1 MGYTC
6 SSGARLLRLKG
17 VGVSEVLAD
26 DVQTLRAA
34 LEGSRDSVSVTLS
47 LPRKSAEKVL
57 ALLDAERT
65 TGAVV
70 VPVKELFT
78 TTEAATMLGLSRP
91 TLMKHIE
98 AGEIEH
104 VKVGTH
110 HRIPVQAILEF
121 QRSRRARRENAAE
134 ALAAFSSEIGFVD

>member
-1 MGYTC
+1 M
-6 SSGARLLRLKG
+6 
-17 VGVSEVLAD
+17 SEPLVE

-34 LEGSRDSVSVTLS
+34 LDGSTDDVRVTLS

-70 VPVKELFT
+70 IPIKEVFT

-91 TLMKHIE
+91 TLMKLIE
-98 AGEIEH
+98 AGEVDH

-110 HRIPVQAILEF
+110 HRIPAQAILDF
-121 QRSRRARRENAAE
+121 QRARQARREQAAE
-134 ALAAFSSEIGFVD
+134 ALAEFSNQIGMVD

>member
-1 MGYTC
+1 
-6 SSGARLLRLKG
+6 
-17 VGVSEVLAD
+17 VSEMLTGDVEALRTALARP
-26 DVQTLRAA
+26 V
-34 LEGSRDSVSVTLS
+34 DSVNVALS
-47 LPRKSAEKVL
+47 LPRKIAEKVL

-91 TLMKHIE
+91 TLMKLIE
-98 AGEIEH
+98 SSEIAH

-110 HRIPVQAILEF
+110 YRVPAQAVLEF
-121 QRSRRARRENAAE
+121 QRARRVRREQAAE
-134 ALAAFSSEIGFVD
+134 ALALFSNEIGLID

>member
-1 MGYTC
+1 ML
-6 SSGARLLRLKG
+6 SDD
-17 VGVSEVLAD
+17 VEVLR
-26 DVQTLRAA
+26 TA
-34 LEGSRDSVSVTLS
+34 LEQSPDSVNVTLS

-70 VPVKELFT
+70 VPAKELFT

-91 TLMKHIE
+91 TLMKHI
-98 AGEIEH
+98 ASGEIAH

-110 HRIPVQAILEF
+110 HRVPAQAILEF
-121 QRSRRARRENAAE
+121 QRARRVRREKAAQ
-134 ALAAFSSEIGFVD
+134 ALASFSNEIGFVD

>member
-1 MGYTC
+1 M
-6 SSGARLLRLKG
+6 SEMLSDD
-17 VGVSEVLAD
+17 VEVLR
-26 DVQTLRAA
+26 TA
-34 LEGSRDSVSVTLS
+34 LEQSPDSVNVTLS

-70 VPVKELFT
+70 VPAKELFT

-91 TLMKHIE
+91 TLMKHI
-98 AGEIEH
+98 ASGEIAH

-110 HRIPVQAILEF
+110 HRVPAQAILEF
-121 QRSRRARRENAAE
+121 QRARRVRREKAAQ
-134 ALAAFSSEIGFVD
+134 ALASFSNEIGFVD

>member
-1 MGYTC
+1 M
-6 SSGARLLRLKG
+6 SDPL
-17 VGVSEVLAD
+17 VD

-34 LEGSRDSVSVTLS
+34 LDSSPDDVKVTLS

-70 VPVKELFT
+70 IPIKEVFT

-91 TLMKHIE
+91 TLMKLIE
-98 AGEIEH
+98 AGEIDH

-110 HRIPVQAILEF
+110 HRIPAEAILDF
-121 QRSRRARRENAAE
+121 QRARRDKAAE
-134 ALAAFSSEIGFVD
+134 ALAEFSNQIGLID

>member
-1 MGYTC
+1 M
-6 SSGARLLRLKG
+6 SELLD
-17 VGVSEVLAD
+17 D

-34 LEGSRDSVSVTLS
+34 LDSSAEDVKITLS
-47 LPRKSAEKVL
+47 LPRRSAEKVL

-70 VPVKELFT
+70 IPIKEVFT

-91 TLMKHIE
+91 TLMKLIE
-98 AGEIEH
+98 AGEIDH

-110 HRIPVQAILEF
+110 HRIPAEAILSF
-121 QRSRRARRENAAE
+121 QRARQARRDKAAE
-134 ALAAFSSEIGFVD
+134 ALAEFSNQIGLVD

>member
-1 MGYTC
+1 M
-6 SSGARLLRLKG
+6 SVLLD
-17 VGVSEVLAD
+17 D

-34 LEGSRDSVSVTLS
+34 LDSSADDVKITLS

-70 VPVKELFT
+70 IPIKEVFT

-91 TLMKHIE
+91 TLMKLIE
-98 AGEIEH
+98 AGEIDH

-110 HRIPVQAILEF
+110 HRIPAEAILSF
-121 QRSRRARRENAAE
+121 QRARQARRDKAAE
-134 ALAAFSSEIGFVD
+134 ALAEFSNQIGLVD

>member
-1 MGYTC
+1 M
-6 SSGARLLRLKG
+6 SELLD
-17 VGVSEVLAD
+17 D

-34 LEGSRDSVSVTLS
+34 LDSSAGDVKITLS

-70 VPVKELFT
+70 IPIKEVFT

-91 TLMKHIE
+91 TLMKLIE
-98 AGEIEH
+98 AGEIDH

-110 HRIPVQAILEF
+110 HRIPAEAILSF
-121 QRSRRARRENAAE
+121 QRARQARRDKAAE
-134 ALAAFSSEIGFVD
+134 ALAEFSNQIGLVD

>member
-1 MGYTC
+1 M
-6 SSGARLLRLKG
+6 SELLD
-17 VGVSEVLAD
+17 D

-34 LEGSRDSVSVTLS
+34 LDSSADDVKITLS

-70 VPVKELFT
+70 IPIKEVFT

-91 TLMKHIE
+91 TLMKLIE
-98 AGEIEH
+98 AGEIDH

-110 HRIPVQAILEF
+110 HRIPAEAILSF
-121 QRSRRARRENAAE
+121 QRARQARRDKAAE
-134 ALAAFSSEIGFVD
+134 ALAEFSNQIGLVD

>member
-1 MGYTC
+1 M
-6 SSGARLLRLKG
+6 SD
-17 VGVSEVLAD
+17 VVAD
-26 DVQTLRAA
+26 DVQALRDA
-34 LEGSRDSVSVTLS
+34 LASARDSVSVTLH

-91 TLMKHIE
+91 TLMKLIDS
-98 AGEIEH
+98 GELDH

-110 HRIPVQAILEF
+110 HRIPARAILDF
-121 QRSRRARRENAAE
+121 QRARRVRREKAAE
-134 ALAAFSSEIGFVD
+134 ALADFSNEIGMVD

>member
-1 MGYTC
+1 M
-6 SSGARLLRLKG
+6 SQPL
-17 VGVSEVLAD
+17 VD
-26 DVQTLRAA
+26 DVETLRAA
-34 LEGSRDSVSVTLS
+34 LDNSTEDVKVTLS

-70 VPVKELFT
+70 IPIKEVFT

-91 TLMKHIE
+91 TLMKLIE
-98 AGEIEH
+98 SGEIDH

-110 HRIPVQAILEF
+110 HRVPAEAILDF
-121 QRSRRARRENAAE
+121 QRARQARRDKAAA
-134 ALAAFSSEIGFVD
+134 ALAEFSNQIGMVD

>member
-1 MGYTC
+1 M
-6 SSGARLLRLKG
+6 
-17 VGVSEVLAD
+17 SEMLAD
-26 DVQTLRAA
+26 DIEVLRAA
-34 LEGSRDSVSVTLS
+34 LARPADSVNVALS
-47 LPRKSAEKVL
+47 LPRKIAEKVL

-91 TLMKHIE
+91 TLMKYVE
-98 AGEIEH
+98 SGEIAH

-110 HRIPVQAILEF
+110 HRVPAKAVLEF
-121 QRSRRARRENAAE
+121 QRARKARRDEAAQ
-134 ALAAFSSEIGFVD
+134 ALAEFSNEIGLVD

>member
-1 MGYTC
+1 M
-6 SSGARLLRLKG
+6 
-17 VGVSEVLAD
+17 SEVVAD
-26 DVQTLRAA
+26 DVQALRDA
-34 LEGSRDSVSVTLS
+34 LSSARDSVSVTLR

-91 TLMKHIE
+91 TLMKLIDS
-98 AGEIEH
+98 GELDH

-110 HRIPVQAILEF
+110 HRIPARAILDF
-121 QRSRRARRENAAE
+121 QRARRVRREKAAE
-134 ALAAFSSEIGFVD
+134 ALADFSNEIGMVD

>member
-1 MGYTC
+1 M
-6 SSGARLLRLKG
+6 
-17 VGVSEVLAD
+17 SEPLDD

-34 LEGSRDSVSVTLS
+34 LDSSAEDVKITLS
-47 LPRKSAEKVL
+47 LPRRSAEKVL

-70 VPVKELFT
+70 IPIKEVFT

-91 TLMKHIE
+91 TLMKLIE
-98 AGEIEH
+98 AGEIDH

-110 HRIPVQAILEF
+110 HRIPAEAILSF
-121 QRSRRARRENAAE
+121 QRARQARRDKAAE
-134 ALAAFSSEIGFVD
+134 ALAEFSNQIGLVD

>member
-1 MGYTC
+1 M
-6 SSGARLLRLKG
+6 
-17 VGVSEVLAD
+17 SEPLDD

-34 LEGSRDSVSVTLS
+34 LDSSADDVKITLS
-47 LPRKSAEKVL
+47 LPRRSAEKVL

-70 VPVKELFT
+70 IPIKEVFT

-91 TLMKHIE
+91 TLMKLIE
-98 AGEIEH
+98 AGEIDH

-110 HRIPVQAILEF
+110 HRIPAEAILSF
-121 QRSRRARRENAAE
+121 QRARQARRDKAAE
-134 ALAAFSSEIGFVD
+134 ALAEFSNQIGLVD

>member
-1 MGYTC
+1 M
-6 SSGARLLRLKG
+6 SELLD
-17 VGVSEVLAD
+17 D

-34 LEGSRDSVSVTLS
+34 LDSSAGDVKITLS

-70 VPVKELFT
+70 IPIKEVFT

-91 TLMKHIE
+91 TLIKHVE
-98 AGEIEH
+98 AREIDH

-110 HRIPVQAILEF
+110 HRIPADAK
-121 QRSRRARRENAAE
+121 SARHP
-134 ALAAFSSEIGFVD
+134 AL

>member
-1 MGYTC
+1 
-6 SSGARLLRLKG
+6 
-17 VGVSEVLAD
+17 VSELLDD

-34 LEGSRDSVSVTLS
+34 LDSSADDVKITLS

-70 VPVKELFT
+70 IPIKEVFT

-91 TLMKHIE
+91 TLMKLIE
-98 AGEIEH
+98 AGEIDH

-110 HRIPVQAILEF
+110 HRIPAEAILSF
-121 QRSRRARRENAAE
+121 QRARQARRDKAAE
-134 ALAAFSSEIGFVD
+134 ALAEFSNQIGLVD

>member
-1 MGYTC
+1 LEV
-6 SSGARLLRLKG
+6 A
-17 VGVSEVLAD
+17 VSEMLTD
-26 DVQTLRAA
+26 DVKALRAA
-34 LEGSRDSVSVTLS
+34 LEQSLDSVNVTLS

-70 VPVKELFT
+70 VPAKELFT

-91 TLMKHIE
+91 TLMKLI
-98 AGEIEH
+98 ASGEIAH

-110 HRIPVQAILEF
+110 HRVPAQAILEF
-121 QRSRRARRENAAE
+121 QRARRVRREKAAQ
-134 ALAAFSSEIGFVD
+134 ALASFSNEIGFVD